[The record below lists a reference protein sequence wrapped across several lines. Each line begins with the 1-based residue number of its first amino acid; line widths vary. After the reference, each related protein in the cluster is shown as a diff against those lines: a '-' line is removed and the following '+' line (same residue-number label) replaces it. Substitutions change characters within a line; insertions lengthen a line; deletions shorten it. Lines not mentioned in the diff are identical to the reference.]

1 MTWRLAPRVSF
12 AVVTLT
18 LALGLGCG
26 STGGSGCA
34 GLKPLPAQPK
44 PHGFPSDQIIEG
56 GVQARIT
63 KPGVDKLT
71 SVILDLLGPQ
81 LQKGFC
87 VVRKQSFGPNNPPI
101 IVAQVVACSGV
112 SSGCAPAE
120 GCTANLQLTSS
131 DGKNG
136 IKIDVPDG
144 SPPVIN
150 VDLKFDFNFGL
161 TLGYNLDIATVIT
174 SSGSCTL
181 NFGSGHYGNPSPANK
196 DPVWIRAQIG
206 LGIDPTTGKLTL
218 RLNDV
223 TLQHLDIS
231 RADGCGVLGNVISY
245 IGSAFSSFFN
255 TNFGQLLVNLIL
267 DLVRPQIDALVQ
279 SFLPDPLGLAG
290 TFDSGNVLKSFN
302 PPANTNLEVFLLPG
316 GYVSAKSGGLTL
328 GVMSGLNSD
337 RDQTTRAPGLTSEP
351 SLCVP
356 NRPTPELAAQ
366 PWMLPFNPTRKDYTL
381 QPAGEFAGS
390 PDPATDV
397 AIGVSRTFLDL
408 AGFHIYNSGTLCL
421 SIGGSTIPQLNG
433 GTLSVIVNSLDKLI
447 ENKKAPLALVVRP
460 QVPLN
465 FTIGAGTMAD
475 PLINLAVKDLRVDF
489 YGWVEERF
497 ARLFTVGVDLNVG
510 VNLTVTKNAQMQPA
524 LQPMLSGLNAA
535 NITVRVSNTDLLA
548 EDPAMLASVFPTL
561 LNIATSAI
569 GSNLPTIALPSI
581 SGFSLDNISL
591 AKVQTS
597 EDDFLGIYAS
607 IKKGAPAPLIDWS
620 DPAHPRVAG
629 EQRTRAAVERVIVPT
644 KEELSK
650 LFVNG
655 QPPKDDEKPRVALA
669 LDTQEAPPAGKQ
681 VEFGWRIDGGMWRA
695 WTTER
700 HPVIADDAFL
710 LQGRHTIE
718 VRSRLVDEWLTED
731 STPAK
736 IEVLID
742 SMPPELHPRRDDQ
755 DKQLLHFGGSDIV
768 SPDDALEYAYRESN
782 GERTTWSKQET
793 LTLADVKRITAD
805 FSKQL
810 VVAVRDEA
818 GLVHEA
824 PIDTAPI
831 FGFHGRTT
839 DPPPAGGCG
848 CAVGGANVDG
858 GATTR
863 GAIALVVA
871 GLFILVRLRRRS
883 SASAREVIRALAVV
897 VAVGA
902 AGALAAGCG
911 CNGNGLQCQIAD
923 DCAKMKCAVGEVPAC
938 EENMCVC
945 NADLNLGDTG
955 RYASMT
961 MLGSDAY
968 VAAYNATYGDLMIGH
983 VTPPGV
989 VSNWD
994 YVDGVPDEAP
1004 TVFGSRVRGG
1014 IPSNGDDVGRYA
1026 SIGINQKGEPIVAY
1040 YDATNKRLKFAY
1052 FSVIR
1057 WATYEV
1063 DGIGSAIDASKDDM
1077 GRWASMSVGPDGKP
1091 AIAYTAIT
1099 SSTMGGKREGQLRFA
1114 QAKVP
1119 FPTRKEDWDIKVL
1132 DRREIAEASVPD
1144 GGTPPEL
1151 LHPDVIALMP
1161 SLARK
1166 LDGTP
1171 GIAYYD
1177 RARGNLRFVEYI
1189 PAASMWGTPAILDG
1203 ETPEGRDIGDVGLYP
1218 SLAYDNNG
1226 TAHISY
1232 VDATRDNLLYI
1243 NSGTKMPEVADDGYR
1258 PKSEQTLDGLDSPVF
1273 HLVGDSS
1280 SIGIVGGRV
1289 VIAYQDSTVLQLRIA
1304 QRDADGKWQLATVAG
1319 HGVPKFTG
1327 AYGFWANLRA
1337 EGGRGIVSSYAIN
1350 QQVDPALFFV
1360 EIFAVDLS
1368 IIM

>member
-18 LALGLGCG
+18 LAAGLGCG
-26 STGGSGCA
+26 STGGGGCA
-34 GLKPLPAQPK
+34 GLKPLPSQPR
-44 PHGFPSDQIIEG
+44 PHGFPADQIIEG
-56 GVQARIT
+56 GIQARIT

-87 VVRKQSFGPNNPPI
+87 VSGKRTFGPGFANVN
-101 IVAQVVACSGV
+101 ACSGV
-112 SSGCAPAE
+112 STGCAPGE
-120 GCTANLQLTSS
+120 GCTAKLILTSS

-136 IKIDVPDG
+136 ITITVPDG

-150 VDLKFDFNFGL
+150 LDIKFDFNFAI
-161 TLGYNLDIATVIT
+161 TLGYHLDIFGVIKADD
-174 SSGSCTL
+174 SCTL
-181 NFGSGHYGNPSPANK
+181 NFQSGHYGTPSPSGK
-196 DPVWIRAQIG
+196 DPIHVRAQIG

-223 TLQHLDIS
+223 QSLHLDLGGS
-231 RADGCGVLGNVISY
+231 NGCGFLGDFLGY
-245 IGSAFSSFFN
+245 IGDGISSFLN
-255 TNFGQLLVNLIL
+255 TNFGQTLVNFLL
-267 DLVRPQIDALVQ
+267 DFLRPTLDQLVQ

-290 TFDSGNVLKSFN
+290 TFDSGTVLKSFN

-328 GVMSGLNSD
+328 GVLSGLNSD

-356 NRPTPELAAQ
+356 NRPTPELAAA
-366 PWMLPFNPTRKDYTL
+366 PWMLPFNPARKDFTL

-390 PDPATDV
+390 PDPSTDV
-397 AIGVSRTFLDL
+397 AIGVSRTFFDL

-421 SIGGSTIPQLNG
+421 SVGGGAIPQLNG
-433 GTLSVIVNSLDKLI
+433 GTLAIIVNSLDKLI

-465 FTIGAGTMAD
+465 FTIGAGTMTD
-475 PLINLAVKDLRVDF
+475 PLINVAVKDLRVDF

-497 ARLFTVGVDLNVG
+497 ARLFTVGADLNLG
-510 VNLTVTKNAQMQPA
+510 VNLNVTKNAQMQPA
-524 LQPMLSGLNAA
+524 LQPMLTGLNAA

-548 EDPAMLASVFPTL
+548 EDPATLAAVFPTL
-561 LNIATSAI
+561 LNVATSAI
-569 GSNLPTIALPSI
+569 GSNLPTIALPSL

-620 DPAHPRVAG
+620 DPDHPRVAG
-629 EQRTRAAVERVIVPT
+629 EMRTRATVDRVIVPT

-650 LFVNG
+650 LVVKAVGG
-655 QPPKDDEKPRVALA
+655 QAMKADEKPRVALT
-669 LDTQEAPPAGKQ
+669 LDTVEPPPAGKQ
-681 VEFGWRIDGGMWRA
+681 VEFGWRIDGGMWRD

-700 HPVIADDAFL
+700 NPVIADDAFL
-710 LQGRHTIE
+710 LQGKHTIE
-718 VRSRLVDEWLTED
+718 IRSRLVGEWLTED

-736 IEVLID
+736 VAVLID
-742 SMPPELHPRRDDQ
+742 SIPPELHPRRDD
-755 DKQLLHFGGSDIV
+755 KNEQLLRFGGFDVVSD
-768 SPDDALEYAYRESN
+768 DGALEYAYREAN
-782 GERTTWSKQET
+782 GERTSWSKQDSM
-793 LTLADVKRITAD
+793 TLADVKRLTND
-805 FSKQL
+805 FQKQL
-810 VVAVRDEA
+810 VIAVRDEA

-824 PIDTAPI
+824 PFDVGPL

-839 DPPPAGGCG
+839 DPPSSGGCG
-848 CAVGGANVDG
+848 CAVGGADIDVG
-858 GATTR
+858 GTTR
-863 GAIALVVA
+863 GAIVMIVA
-871 GLFILVRLRRRS
+871 GLFLLVRLRRRTAA
-883 SASAREVIRALAVV
+883 ASVLRSLI
-897 VAVGA
+897 VAA
-902 AGALAAGCG
+902 ATGALVAGCG
-911 CNGNGLQCQIAD
+911 CSGNGLQCSIAD
-923 DCAKMKCAVGEVPAC
+923 DCAKMKCAVGELPAC

-945 NADLNLGDTG
+945 NADLTVGDTG
-955 RYASMT
+955 RYASMS
-961 MLGSDAY
+961 MIGGDAY
-968 VAAYNATYGDLMIGH
+968 VAAYNSTYGDLMIGH

-989 VSNWD
+989 ISNWD
-994 YVDGVPDEAP
+994 YIDGVPDEAP
-1004 TVFGSRVRGG
+1004 ELFGSRVRGG
-1014 IPSNGDDVGRYA
+1014 IRNPGDDVGRYA

-1040 YDATNKRLKFAY
+1040 YDSTNKRLKFAY

-1057 WATYEV
+1057 WATYEI
-1063 DGIGSAIDASKDDM
+1063 DGIGSGIDASQDDI
-1077 GRWASMSVGPDGKP
+1077 GRWASMSVGPDGRP
-1091 AIAYTAIT
+1091 AIAYTAIA
-1099 SSTMGGKREGQLRFA
+1099 SSMTMAGKREGQLRFA

-1119 FPTRKEDWDIKVL
+1119 FPTSKSDWDITVL
-1132 DRREIAEASVPD
+1132 DRREIADPTMPD
-1144 GGTPPEL
+1144 GGATSDP
-1151 LHPDVIALMP
+1151 LHPEVIALMP

-1166 LDGTP
+1166 IDGTP

-1189 PAASMWGTPAILDG
+1189 PAASMWGTPTILDG
-1203 ETPEGRDIGDVGLYP
+1203 EAQNGMDAGDVGLYP
-1218 SLAYDNNG
+1218 SLAYDDSG

-1243 NSGTKMPEVADDGYR
+1243 NSSTRMPEVVDDGYR

-1280 SIGIVGGRV
+1280 SISVVGGRA

-1304 QRDADGKWQLATVAG
+1304 QRDSEGKWQLATVAG
-1319 HGVPKFTG
+1319 HGVPTFTG
-1327 AYGFWANLRA
+1327 GYGFWANLRT

-1360 EIFAVDLS
+1360 EVFAVDLN